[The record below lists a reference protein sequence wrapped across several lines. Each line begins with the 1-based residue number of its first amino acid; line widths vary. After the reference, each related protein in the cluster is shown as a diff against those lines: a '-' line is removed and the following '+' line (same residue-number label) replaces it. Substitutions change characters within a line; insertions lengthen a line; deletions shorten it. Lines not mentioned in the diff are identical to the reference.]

1 MVRIGLAHPPL
12 FPPRSDWSYSNTNY
26 VLAGMII
33 EQVTG
38 QAPRAAVEQRIIAPL
53 GLDDTTV
60 PIRTA
65 NALAT
70 AVPISTLDSRLCL
83 RANIKVSSA
92 GFAKAK
98 SR

>member
-65 NALAT
+65 LETALCAG
-70 AVPISTLDSRLCL
+70 VPT
-83 RANIKVSSA
+83 
-92 GFAKAK
+92 K
-98 SR
+98 SQS